1 MLSARL
7 FRKPVARLLV
17 FSIIVISMIGV
28 GIPFAPGSRTRACP
42 APPPQPLR
50 QLYVQSAHVVV
61 ASVGKSEVTKTEGE
75 GEGEGEDEDKMTY
88 LKTALLVSS
97 TLKGEPEPVVYVHHW
112 MYREYKDT
120 ISSAT
125 EGEQL
130 LVFLSQNKE
139 DGNYYVDDMSYG
151 IKKLS
156 DAHLKVYV
164 QRIEELASIMKAE
177 KPSDTEIVEW
187 LVRCAEDPVTQWE
200 GAYELA
206 MSHYAIEVQTEQAA
220 REATSAVEASDTEAA
235 EDAQDVTTSEEAQA
249 AEAGDVEINSDEVPS
264 QEITF
269 IGDYAMNAKWARLLT
284 TEQKYRL
291 TTTLTSIETL
301 DSTHHYLIELAQKW
315 DDARLVPYLL
325 TQLRKG
331 RDDEGNYFT
340 DQLMMIV
347 AKKLGDEALVALA
360 EKISNGEEVGDVDYA
375 EETDE
380 ANNEAVVEKTAEQEE
395 AEQAAILQK
404 RKTMVQYFVTLAE
417 STVPKA
423 APEQA
428 VTAKASATP

>member
-17 FSIIVISMIGV
+17 FSIIAISMISVGV
-28 GIPFAPGSRTRACP
+28 PFAPSRTRACP
-42 APPPQPLR
+42 MPPPQPLR
-50 QLYVQSAHVVV
+50 QLYAQSAHIVV
-61 ASVGKSEVTKTEGE
+61 AKVGKSEVTKTEGE
-75 GEGEGEDEDKMTY
+75 DEDEMSH

-97 TLKGEPEPVVYVHHW
+97 TLKGEPEPVVHVHHW
-112 MYREYKDT
+112 SYREYKDA

-156 DAHLKVYV
+156 DADLKVYV

-177 KPSDTEIVEW
+177 KPSDAEIVEW
-187 LVRCAEDPVTQWE
+187 LVRCAEDPATQWE
-200 GAYELA
+200 GAYDLA
-206 MSHYAIEVQTEQAA
+206 MSHYVIEAEKEQAE
-220 REATSAVEASDTEAA
+220 REAASGVEASETEAA
-235 EDAQDVTTSEEAQA
+235 EPEQAVSSSEEAQV
-249 AEAGDVEINSDEVPS
+249 AEAGEVEVISEEAPVI
-264 QEITF
+264 QEIRGF
-269 IGDYAMNAKWARLLT
+269 YGYSGNANFARLLT
-284 TEQKYRL
+284 TDQKYRL
-291 TTTLTSIETL
+291 TTALTSIETL

-325 TQLRKG
+325 SQLRKAK
-331 RDDEGNYFT
+331 DDDGNYFI
-340 DQLMMIV
+340 DHLMMIV

-360 EKISNGEEVGDVDYA
+360 EKITNGEEVEEVDFS

-380 ANNEAVVEKTAEQEE
+380 ASDEPIVEKTAEQEE

-417 STVPKA
+417 STVPKVV
-423 APEQA
+423 PEQA
-428 VTAKASATP
+428 VTAKVDATP